1 MPPLDDKEVPACLW
15 IERVRNFMCVRILEP
30 PAGYKY
36 ISVVMTDGHVR
47 NPPKTV
53 LYISPRK
60 LSVQGQVKSRDPGSF
75 ESFKFI
81 SGF

>member
-1 MPPLDDKEVPACLW
+1 
-15 IERVRNFMCVRILEP
+15 MCVDILDVLEP

-47 NPPKTV
+47 NLPKNCP
-53 LYISPRK
+53 LENSWFKDRSK
-60 LSVQGQVKSRDPGSF
+60 LAGNQGMF

-81 SGF
+81 RGF

>member
-1 MPPLDDKEVPACLW
+1 
-15 IERVRNFMCVRILEP
+15 MCVWILEP

-60 LSVQGQVKSRDPGSF
+60 LSVQGQVKSRDPVIQVHQWVLNIGLDLECSY
-75 ESFKFI
+75 
-81 SGF
+81 

>member
-1 MPPLDDKEVPACLW
+1 
-15 IERVRNFMCVRILEP
+15 MCVWILEP

-47 NPPKTV
+47 NLPKTV

-60 LSVQGQVKSRDPGSF
+60 LSVQGQVKSRDPGSL
-75 ESFKFI
+75 SHSSSSVGFKYW
-81 SGF
+81 SGPGV